1 MLHARRIT
9 LLRLCAMAG
18 LVLSALLTYD
28 KLNPE
33 RAFCPLAEA
42 CKLAGESPLGNIA
55 GIPTSVLGLG
65 AFGGLFL
72 LTLLPM
78 GWARS
83 LLKPAGLLAAVAG
96 AIFFAYQALE
106 LEDYCP
112 LCLGADAAGLLCG
125 VITLTWRETSGR
137 RARGGGESG
146 AARVAWTFA
155 AVLAV
160 TVPFAWPR
168 AAHEAYEE
176 ITPATD
182 VFDDEPEAALDPEAM
197 ASAKAV
203 PPPRPPA
210 SLPAAPV
217 SRVPPGSRLGIPPR
231 PGDVTPNV
239 PTWPASA
246 PRPSSAPPP
255 VAVSAPVSVAP
266 SAPPPPP
273 PPPPAKPEL
282 TVVEYLNAY
291 CPHCRATHARL
302 EKVIAEM
309 GVPVRRRRVY
319 TWATDDY
326 PAWAR
331 ACALAQSLGLEERM
345 FEELLRSRGPDLREV
360 QGAAQRAGLDPQAL
374 AAALRDP
381 APPPRLVKDR
391 QLFLAAGLKGL
402 PTLDIGRRRLMGEQ
416 SEAELRSAL
425 EAARA
430 LLAPPR

>member
-1 MLHARRIT
+1 
-9 LLRLCAMAG
+9 
-18 LVLSALLTYD
+18 
-28 KLNPE
+28 
-33 RAFCPLAEA
+33 
-42 CKLAGESPLGNIA
+42 
-55 GIPTSVLGLG
+55 
-65 AFGGLFL
+65 
-72 LTLLPM
+72 
-78 GWARS
+78 
-83 LLKPAGLLAAVAG
+83 
-96 AIFFAYQALE
+96 
-106 LEDYCP
+106 
-112 LCLGADAAGLLCG
+112 

-168 AAHEAYEE
+168 AALEAYEE

-182 VFDDEPEAALDPEAM
+182 LFDDEPETSSDPAVV
-197 ASAKAV
+197 ASAKPR

-210 SLPAAPV
+210 SLPAVPV

-231 PGDVTPNV
+231 PGEVTPVAPAAPTPEPRPATV
-239 PTWPASA
+239 PAPVGVSVPASA
-246 PRPSSAPPP
+246 LPSAPPP
-255 VAVSAPVSVAP
+255 VPSAPPPLP

-273 PPPPAKPEL
+273 AAKPEV

-302 EKVIAEM
+302 EKLIAEA

-331 ACALAQSLGLEERM
+331 ACALAQSLGLEDRM

-360 QGAAQRAGLDPQAL
+360 QAAAQRAGLDPQAL

-391 QLFLAAGLKGL
+391 PLFLAAGLKGL

-425 EAARA
+425 EAARVRS
-430 LLAPPR
+430 APAR